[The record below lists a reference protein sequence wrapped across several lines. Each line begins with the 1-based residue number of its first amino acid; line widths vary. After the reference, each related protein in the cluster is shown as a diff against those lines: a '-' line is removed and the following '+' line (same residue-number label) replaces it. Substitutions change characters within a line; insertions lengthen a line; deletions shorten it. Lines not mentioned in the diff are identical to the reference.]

1 MKAIKIFSVLL
12 VSSAIVFSG
21 CGLKKMVKKQSQVTY
36 SVTPDPMEV
45 HGGKMTM
52 EIKGTYPAKYFH
64 KKANVSIVPVIKAED
79 GTTQTLQ
86 PIKLKGE
93 KATGEGQTIGYKTGG
108 SFSSTQTIDYKPAF
122 LVCTLV
128 GVSDATLKT
137 KNATFDEIYF
147 GEGAMATSER
157 VVTKPELAYKK
168 DAVNG
173 SYLVFADHGYTG
185 KQITTKTGHIYYELN
200 KDNLNLNVPLN
211 KVDENKQLLKD
222 LMPFMDKYPEIEGVS
237 IIGWASPEGE
247 LNRNQE
253 LSGNRSK
260 TAKSWFEKEYDNY
273 IKAKAKAEKV
283 KPADLKKEIKFELE
297 DKGEDWDGFLATVAA
312 SSIKEKDQILNV
324 IRSQADRDQRQQQ
337 IRNMIAIYNEIDNVL
352 PGLRRAIITISC
364 TDAKSDE
371 EIAQLSANNPEGLSL
386 VELLYSASLTSD
398 IKTKTDIYEAAI
410 ELFPEDYRA
419 YNDLGSV
426 KAFEGNKEE
435 AAKLYEKANSLAPNN
450 GVVLNNQ
457 GVLALMNKDYE
468 AAKEYF
474 AASEKAGFS
483 QAYNNA
489 VIDIKNGDYAAA
501 ASKMANSKCNYNLAL
516 NQLLTKNYSGAKST
530 LDCITTKT
538 ADDHYL
544 LAIVAARTN
553 NETDIYSNL
562 KAACEKNPSFKI
574 QAAKDMEFK
583 KFKDNADFK
592 AAIK

>member
-12 VSSAIVFSG
+12 LSSALVFTG
-21 CGLKKMVKKQSQVTY
+21 CGLKKMVKKQSEVTY
-36 SVTPDPMEV
+36 SVTPDLMEA

-64 KKANVSIVPVIKAED
+64 KKANVTITPMIKAED

-93 KATGEGQTIGYKTGG
+93 KAVGDGQTVAYKTGG
-108 SFSSTQTIDYKPAF
+108 SFSSTQTIDFKPAF
-122 LVCTLV
+122 EVCTLA
-128 GVSDATLKT
+128 GVSEATLKK

-147 GEGAMATSER
+147 GEGTIATSER
-157 VVTKPELAYKK
+157 IVTKPGLAYKK
-168 DAVNG
+168 DATNG

-185 KQITTKTGHIYYELN
+185 KQIVTKTGHIYYELN
-200 KDNLNLNVPLN
+200 KDNLNWNVPLN
-211 KVDENKQLLKD
+211 KKEENKQVLKD
-222 LMPFMDKYPEIEGVS
+222 LMPFMDKYPEITGVS

-260 TAKSWFEKEYDNY
+260 TAQSWFEKEYDNY
-273 IKAKAKAEKV
+273 IKARAKAEKV

-297 DKGEDWDGFLATVAA
+297 DKGEDWDGFLATTAA

-337 IRNMIAIYNEIDNVL
+337 IRNMIAIYNEIDDIL

-364 TDAKSDE
+364 SDAKSDE
-371 EIAQLSANNPEGLSL
+371 EIARLSVSSPDSLSL
-386 VELLYSASLTSD
+386 TELLYSASLTSD
-398 IKTKTDIYEAAI
+398 IKTNIAIYEAAI
-410 ELFPEDYRA
+410 KLFPEDYRA
-419 YNDLGSV
+419 YSDLACV
-426 KAFEGNKEE
+426 KAYEGNKEE
-435 AAKLYEKANSLAPNN
+435 AAKLLEKANSLAPNN

-483 QAYNNA
+483 QAYNNG

-501 ASKMANSKCNYNLAL
+501 ASKMANTKCNYNLAL
-516 NQLLTKNYSGAKST
+516 NQLLSKNYTGAKST

-538 ADDHYL
+538 ADDYYL

-553 NETDIYSNL
+553 NANDIYSSL
-562 KAACEKNPSFKI
+562 KEACSLNPSYKI

-583 KFKDNADFK
+583 KFRDNADFK